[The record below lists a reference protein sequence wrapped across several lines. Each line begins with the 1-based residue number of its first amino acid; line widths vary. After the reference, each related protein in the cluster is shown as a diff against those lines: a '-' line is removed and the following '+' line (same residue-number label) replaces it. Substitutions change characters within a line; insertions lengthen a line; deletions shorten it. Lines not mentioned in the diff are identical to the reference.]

1 MSCSGLSG
9 PNAGETGLGN
19 TSKRCCCRHVLAVVT
34 GAVASASMTAKC
46 LVAWLGMHLWNLV
59 VTDVSFPV
67 SVARQDQKSHKNNMI
82 GFILGCI
89 IGCIMG
95 CIIGCII
102 CCVIGC
108 IVGYQ

>member
-19 TSKRCCCRHVLAVVT
+19 TCKRCCRHVLAVVT
-34 GAVASASMTAKC
+34 GAVAPALMTAKC
-46 LVAWLGMHLWNLV
+46 RVAWLGMHLWNLV

-82 GFILGCI
+82 DFILGCI
-89 IGCIMG
+89 IGCIS
-95 CIIGCII
+95 IISCII